1 MIASIFLTRGSLP
14 AYHMHGTRKKRHGL
28 MLQCGE
34 CNFPAKP
41 LPHFAGNRA
50 VNMKKAIILS
60 AGQGSRLGHLT
71 DNKPKCLIEFN
82 GRTLLDRQLDAL
94 AANSIDEVVVV
105 TGFRDDQI
113 EGALAR
119 RGDIGPRVR
128 TVYNPFYKVA
138 DNLGSLFVAR
148 EEIAGDVLVWN
159 GDTLVSEELMAR
171 VVGNQT
177 QDGICVTIDRKDGY
191 DEDDM
196 KVVVDD
202 AGRLHA
208 IGKRL
213 DLAEVNA
220 ESIGLL
226 AFRGAGAQTFRH
238 AIERAIR
245 TSEGTTIWYLRVI
258 HQIAQEAPV
267 WTLDINGHEWGEVDF
282 PEDVESA
289 QALTARW
296 DAIRKPVAA

>member
-1 MIASIFLTRGSLP
+1 
-14 AYHMHGTRKKRHGL
+14 
-28 MLQCGE
+28 MLRCGE
-34 CNFPAKP
+34 CKLFAKSMP
-41 LPHFAGNRA
+41 QFAGNSA
-50 VNMKKAIILS
+50 GDMKKAIILS

-71 DNKPKCLIEFN
+71 DDRPKCLIEFN
-82 GRTLLDRQLDAL
+82 GRSLLDRQLDAL
-94 AANSIDEVVVV
+94 AANGVEEAVVV

-113 EGALAR
+113 EAALKR
-119 RGDIGPRVR
+119 RGDAAPRVR

-148 EEIAGDVLVWN
+148 DEIAGDVLVWN
-159 GDTLVSEELMAR
+159 GDTLVSEALMAQ
-171 VVGNQT
+171 VVGNQD

-196 KVVVDD
+196 KVVVDK

-213 DLAEVNA
+213 NLAEVNA

-245 TSEGTTIWYLRVI
+245 SSEGTTIWYLRVI

-267 WTLDINGHEWGEVDF
+267 WTLDINGEEWGEVDF

-289 QALTARW
+289 QALVLRW
-296 DAIRKPVAA
+296 DEARKSKAA

>member
-1 MIASIFLTRGSLP
+1 
-14 AYHMHGTRKKRHGL
+14 
-28 MLQCGE
+28 MLRCGE
-34 CNFPAKP
+34 CNLLAKP
-41 LPHFAGNRA
+41 MPQFAGSRA
-50 VNMKKAIILS
+50 TNMKKAIILS

-71 DNKPKCLIEFN
+71 DDRPKCLIEFN

-94 AANSIDEVVVV
+94 AANGVEEAVVV

-113 EGALAR
+113 EAALKR
-119 RGDIGPRVR
+119 RGDLGPRVR

-138 DNLGSLFVAR
+138 DNLGSLFVAKA
-148 EEIAGDVLVWN
+148 EIEGDVLVWN

-171 VVGNQT
+171 VVGNQG
-177 QDGICVTIDRKDGY
+177 QEGICVTIDRKDGY

-213 DLAEVNA
+213 DLSEVNA

-282 PEDVESA
+282 PEDVENA
-289 QALTARW
+289 QALAARW
-296 DAIRKPVAA
+296 DAVRKSVAA